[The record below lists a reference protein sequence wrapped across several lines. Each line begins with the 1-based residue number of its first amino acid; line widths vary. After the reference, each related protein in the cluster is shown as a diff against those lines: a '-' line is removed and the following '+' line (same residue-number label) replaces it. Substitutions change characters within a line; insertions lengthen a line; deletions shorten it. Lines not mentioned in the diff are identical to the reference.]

1 VSLYVCGYVGEITFV
16 ITGLH
21 MVTAY
26 VVVCVLCEACL
37 VLHLFLCICVMCKV
51 KAGNSEKLVILG
63 IPYTFQLVD

>member
-1 VSLYVCGYVGEITFV
+1 MSLYVCGYVGEITFV

-37 VLHLFLCICVMCKV
+37 VLHFISVYMCNV
-51 KAGNSEKLVILG
+51 
-63 IPYTFQLVD
+63 